1 MEEER
6 IVNLGGVNQPI
17 PSPGTLQNP
26 GNQIPGNSPS
36 PRDMFLGIMKQN
48 QSTSVAPIPTSSF
61 YTGKRFEET
70 RPFTDYEEMAAQ
82 QQSTFDQ
89 YRNGLGKMVGL
100 AATSFVSGTAGLLY
114 GIGSAASTLKF
125 SNLYDNPVTRLMD
138 QAQSGMEDYLPNYY
152 TKAEQD
158 AEWWSPD
165 NWYTANFWGDKVF
178 KNIGYGIGSIYGGA
192 AWTKVF
198 KLIGQAN
205 SLVRAGKGMEA
216 AANIEK
222 AMQIV
227 PKTQKLSAIE
237 NTLANL
243 SQGTKDIIRN
253 NGDRF
258 LTSAMGTF
266 GESSIEAL
274 QKMNEFRNSAIQEY
288 KNKFGYAPEGE
299 DLNEINAFA
308 EKIGNY
314 VWGMGTILLTGS
326 NYIQLPKILG
336 SSRKVEKAYINK
348 IAQEGLGKEFAE
360 QLPKTRFGKLVDTAT
375 GLSRFLVSP
384 TEAFEEGMQFAIAT
398 GVDDYFDRA
407 YKNKEELGTFLET
420 VYGAM
425 GNVFGEG
432 IDKTLSTKEGIESII
447 IGSLAGGIQQAPMSI
462 YREGLTGRGGVKA
475 RNTAIAIQ
483 ELNKRNIDS
492 ALKEQADFMAIGIGS
507 QSMRQQAIENNDI
520 LSEKDYEKDFTLSYL
535 MPRAKYGKM
544 DSVYN
549 ELDYYKQ
556 QALMG
561 GFEELQ
567 SAGIAFD
574 GETKEQF
581 IQRIGNLENTAKA
594 VDKHY
599 ENINLN
605 YAGEVQTDEEGNV
618 VKDAKGNPLRKYSPI
633 VVDKLVYAASKI
645 DDYSLRIPAVNAE
658 LAKANIPTVNILQ
671 EILENNKP
679 NKESVKEALD
689 QINAMDVTN
698 DVKDD
703 LKRSLSDVIELSLRR
718 KLFINQY
725 NDIKQKPLNYS
736 YVSTSE
742 RVREMGTVEVTQKEG
757 RKSVSKPFQVGQE
770 YSLAEPIRLD
780 NGKLVLAP
788 KITILSETLGGEF
801 EVRLPDG
808 REVFLP
814 PLEFK
819 TYNITEEDNTS
830 QELEDILNQSIDEVF
845 EYPAFRDVFQK
856 PAEGLNKLEYVNSI
870 GDQKF
875 TKAVLNR
882 FNRLAKDLLEKQA
895 KAKEIADRIKEAK
908 SSLDKQQEEISASQT
923 FPVGTL
929 PEDAGERVD
938 TGETGKMKAAVEFF
952 DSSTTES
959 EEFEDLTK
967 SQPHVVRSRVFLN
980 NARKFKNRN
989 KLRAIVFTYN
999 QEESLGLSGV
1009 TALSFKMTQEQIDA
1023 DKAAFETKVTNKD
1036 NGFVGMVF
1044 VELDGKKRY
1053 FVDQD
1058 GKRIGEVGQQV
1069 DLGKVVFQTMPS
1081 TSITNSRGND
1091 RYRKD
1096 EKDSFVRFAQVWRN
1110 RRVELMKPS
1119 TVPPTLEFRI
1129 SAGIPVSQKE
1139 GDVYKKNAVTSNL
1152 VDETAIATIP
1162 GLVNVVTTDTIQ
1174 HNGRIVNSK
1183 KGYVYIQSGDLLQ
1196 YLNNNK
1202 LGKKKA
1208 TTMYEVIKSAVTRLE
1223 KDASEG
1229 KAPKFNTNELLFI
1242 NNVLNLK
1249 NPKGELKD
1257 NQIWFDLDNLAVKL
1271 GKQTF
1276 KFSELASK
1284 EQEIIEQLS
1293 EMYHSANAKTLRSE
1307 SSFFEYFF
1315 EDGKLQEREWK
1326 NYQSY
1331 LVSGKDRAVSDIPFV
1346 TIANPT
1352 AAQPYAFAGK
1362 YATLVNFETGDE
1374 GYVPSEKEQEPPKPS
1389 KSGAS
1394 TKPSDVIESDVPV
1407 VVKLTNKEGEE
1418 FTVSLNDGGVNTIPM
1433 FGGDFTFKA
1442 NILPTGEIEIDTIS
1456 PETNAETIQKF
1467 ANVPAKMAVARKK
1480 YPTATEGLNDIDAAT
1495 VFYIGEA
1502 ADKIEAAINAGQAQA
1517 PAAPEAPVSEEVEPT
1532 EQPAAEQPV
1541 EKKVTLPKEKKG
1553 LSGLKS
1559 GVQDEETRRV
1569 RTGEPG
1575 ERISGRDIEA
1585 FKAWHAKNAKNIP
1598 FEILDNI
1605 ITLHDGSK
1613 AWGLFEEGV
1622 AKFFKRGLR
1631 GTEYHE
1637 VFEGIWKAFLTQGE
1651 RQAILDEFKAKR
1663 GSFLD
1668 RESGQLIAYSQATD
1682 RQAKERIADD
1692 FADYRLGKL
1701 PARTLSEKI
1710 RNFFKAIVEFFKTF
1724 VAKPSLK
1731 DDLFKSIDTGKFAEY
1746 VVSEEAK
1753 SAAPEYRKIY
1763 SSDGSVISEDQA
1775 WAIVQDMTIT
1785 MSQYIFNRNN
1795 TDGLEKLFNP
1805 LATTGKDI
1813 YNFLRKRYAE
1823 NIEILG
1829 EQAFQDLFLRSKD
1842 LIRTMGINVDIDGVV
1857 STNDANQNNRLYAP
1871 EAFEVDFQKNMRFA
1885 VKFAL
1890 ATNPAAETIY
1900 SEGKAP
1906 ELLNSKVLKGFK
1918 LLNNFNKSFATIL
1931 NKLSNTSL
1939 QKVDKKLIELIKE
1952 DGNYY
1957 RIFNRLGGDA
1967 NNGIL
1972 DYSSFN
1978 TTDWRFYVQFVQAFS
1993 KSNPFVQLAIQR
2005 VTEDGVES
2013 FTAPGDRTSAL
2024 NKTRNEWFQN
2034 IKELSKS
2041 DSSFIIKT
2049 KNEKGTP
2056 IYAIDNKNKNYPPKQ
2071 SLLEPQR
2078 VQNYLKNIGI
2088 EFPLS
2093 FIEKINTN
2101 EKQKKAFDNAVTKI
2115 YEFGPKGYA
2124 MLSGE
2129 KFSEVDSHVR
2139 SLADMYVRLTNPDQD
2154 TTRLNIDNER
2164 TNNFSDSNAPSVFEA
2179 EFNESMTLDE
2189 LFNTRPELRD
2199 VFAKNSLLI
2208 QKDGMFFDQD
2218 GNKIDGKNIKI
2229 GVIDGLRNEISDR
2242 GLSMSSLTKGDR
2254 FTVEIN
2260 ENINGNYYILIP
2272 ADSSTERMLQL
2283 GRIVEYDLFNQGAD
2297 RAFTRAKKIFKGYL
2311 EDEINLA
2318 LDWETRSKVAATAK
2332 NAKELRFFK
2341 DILEQSLVDDIHN
2354 AIAEGQSTEGILALV
2369 SDEALEESLKNTLT
2383 NLNQSTLN
2391 DLIETGEVERL
2402 GENYSYQMLDSN
2414 FVKDKKLNRNSLSE
2428 EEMMQVLSFV
2438 NMNYMIANIEM
2449 HKFIF
2454 GDPYQF
2460 KIKDGKL
2467 DETKRIKSWLSPRRV
2482 TVDLPEQ
2489 NQKFNEVY
2497 NNPTEDISLD
2507 PDDLFR
2513 YTFKSYVKTVTLND
2527 VNPASEFVQKFEG
2540 YDEADGFSV
2549 MIDGAYREVK
2559 LKNGEWSN
2567 DLAEPWFQWNQS
2579 YARQKM
2585 AAKKLYEYKNEAL
2598 KKHDQE
2604 TIAKPQ
2610 PPFVTEV
2617 LKPIVSGSKFGLNRI
2632 EGVLDKFSQMPIT
2645 YKMVEG
2651 TNLENLYVQMLQEK
2665 VGYVVYKSG
2674 RKEGVRQGHSLYD
2687 GNGDYNNTPFGEET
2701 IENVSW
2707 KTYGIQ
2713 VENSYEEGKLQTRGS
2728 QLTKNDTMDMYDN
2741 GKEAEGMEGAS
2752 ALAEEKIKIFKE
2764 MHQNAYEEFL
2774 NKLGLEDLNG
2784 SYKIVDPV
2792 KISRSLEYELLR
2804 RQASQNVIDTIRLNE
2819 DGQFIMPFEA
2829 SAAYEQIRSILI
2841 SMINKSL
2848 ISPQMN
2854 GKPHVQVPATLWENA
2869 KAGRKLLRKTKDG
2882 YVKIT
2887 RKQYDALSNEDKKG
2901 VVLSSD
2907 ALKFYENEDG
2917 KRYME
2922 VMIPNFWKKN
2932 FPGKTDEQILEYLNN
2947 NENGKILFGVGF
2959 RIPNQATSST
2969 EVFKVKGFL
2978 DPSMG
2983 STVVVPSEIVAKA
2996 GSDFDIDKL
3005 NMYLKSVYTDANG
3018 NVKLIEYKRSK
3029 EATMDF
3035 FAKVYE
3041 DRIQKQLDSISR
3053 YDEFRDNVLEIF
3065 EAAETIEDPSNV
3077 TAESLEKL
3085 LGEDLFKYY
3094 MDHREVINEMKE
3106 QALVEGMSPAD
3117 YVGDQMGRLAT
3128 KFENLSKEKFDNNLK
3143 NKYLQKMYKNSLEN
3157 RYYEI
3162 LEGLVTLPGNF
3173 ERLMSPVS
3181 DAGLSE
3187 VANTLDEATKNK
3199 EADIKNK
3206 LISRSFMTSLRQ
3218 AFLMGKKWVGIAAV
3232 NITGHAIGQKVGLY
3246 FDSRLMN
3253 NLSDYD
3259 KGFLGDLSLA
3269 IPHNTVTVDGKKMIS
3284 LGGRKTADGKD
3295 EFISDRLSGYATAF
3309 VDVAK
3314 DPYILKLIQSDL
3326 VVGTAMLMERIGA
3339 GELTPYFLNQPMII
3353 EYLKTLDKY
3362 KSRSL
3367 FGKDNLDY
3375 IYGKFE
3381 TKASDKPYNLTNEFV
3396 KTADGK
3402 IDFEKSKENLLNLI
3416 RENANRP
3423 EGVKASNEFNAK
3435 QVAVFNEFLRLAK
3448 LAQLNFKFTQAYNY
3462 DTTRVTNYEG
3472 FKRKITRTETAK
3484 QANIISSIDK
3494 VMNDTF
3500 IGDQVKLLKKELM
3513 SLGAIMKLD
3522 SEGIDQYM
3530 DEVMEPF
3537 YADEYMSADDFNYV
3551 AKKLK
3556 SSFLDFLIQTRS
3568 TSIFPDDIK
3577 NLFTGSNSVASRLLK
3592 LKAKDPS
3599 SNLLSNLVPV
3609 SSAQENGPTTVALK
3623 VKPKE
3628 AIDIDRY
3635 TGMMRE
3641 LKEREPEFYN
3651 DLVKLSVLQGTLETN
3666 LSISSIIPV
3675 EDRAAII
3682 APVINTLQSSS
3693 ELEVFNK
3700 EGLFYRNNFS
3710 DDRIVPE
3717 IKPRYQTVD
3726 AGVGLQI
3733 NYLKTDTFLASLE
3746 NGITP
3751 GSGKLV
3757 SLNNK
3762 YSFMNGAD
3770 KDFLKMKRY
3779 QYVSGFAGGNP
3790 TTIVV
3795 DITSGKQMSVKDF
3808 TKLTNEGTLSKYE
3821 MVGYKKVKSEDDV
3834 PLTIQRKVGKSLD
3847 EFSVFKMVNLYGAGR
3862 IVAEYPKL
3870 MTSSAVDNN
3879 TFKIKEELTDNAI
3892 IAMLAREVIPTS
3904 SVTSDEKSLASEV
3917 LEEAPVAEDAVTP
3930 EAPITQEEVAEETTG
3945 KKPTFTYKGT
3955 TITTDFQLTT
3965 GQREALEKLIDFSTD
3980 PNSDFITLQGAA
3992 GTGKTSI
3999 IGYLQKYLKSH
4010 TFNFLAPTHAATAEL
4025 AFATVKSGNKRLP
4038 MTVASAITSILNP
4051 ATNEMIVTLS
4061 KKLISAMGL
4070 GKNVFVVDE
4079 VSMLNSKDYEALKE
4093 AASKNNVKI
4102 IFMGDIMQI
4111 PQVDVTNPEKKPV
4124 SKAFTEL
4131 DQVRLTEVKR
4141 TSSNSILNMLTN
4153 VRNNVNDKIPVVESS
4168 DQLEYL
4174 PLPKFNSKLAD
4185 VFEQNPEET
4194 VLISY
4199 TNRGVEQYNKKIR
4212 STLGRE
4218 GDLVPGDVV
4227 VGYLGYSSKQ
4237 IEKSDL
4243 ANSVRYTVTSVEKDG
4258 SLYNISASSK
4268 KLVELQRLGVE
4279 SVSGRANTKYA
4290 QLSRSDSFDFSNL
4303 TEEDFSQ
4310 NNKMLSDMMVRL
4322 HEAKQLALRTK
4333 SSGSWRDYFA
4343 IKGNISQR
4351 LANLDLGDTYIYN
4364 PATGVMEKYEYERH
4378 KKIDKDLIIEKGI
4391 DFGHAITIHKSQGS
4405 TIKNVFFD
4413 ASSLPTSSSS
4423 KLTVNGEVM
4432 GTEKHSLLYVG
4443 VSRASE
4449 YLGINY
4455 ANPSNFYDVAE
4466 EPVVEQK
4473 SRVVKVDQY
4482 QITVQP
4488 DGKMLFAN
4496 GTEVTDQTI
4505 KNKVDIKIAYQD
4517 GTLRISV
4524 YNNNK
4529 YFVLSNNKILGSGK
4543 TNLGKETVTDP
4554 KIKQE
4559 ILDKAVLYKPKC

>member
-1 MEEER
+1 MEEE
-6 IVNLGGVNQPI
+6 IVNAGGVNTPI
-17 PSPGTLQNP
+17 PLPRVLSNP
-26 GNQIPGNSPS
+26 GNQVPGNSPS

-48 QSTSVAPIPTSSF
+48 QSTSVAPIPASSF
-61 YTGKRFEET
+61 YTGKRFEQT

-82 QQSTFDQ
+82 QQSSFDQ
-89 YRNGLGKMVGL
+89 FRNGLGKMAGL

-125 SNLYDNPVTRLMD
+125 SNLYNNPVTQLMD
-138 QAQSGMEDYLPNYY
+138 QAQAGMEDYLPNYY

-178 KNIGYGIGSIYGGA
+178 KNIGYGVGSIAGGA

-198 KLIGQAN
+198 KLIGQTN
-205 SLVRAGKGMEA
+205 SLLRAGKGLEA
-216 AANIEK
+216 SANIEK

-237 NTLANL
+237 STLASL
-243 SQGTKDIIRN
+243 SQGTKDIIKN
-253 NGDRF
+253 NGERF

-266 GESSIEAL
+266 GEASIEAL
-274 QKMNEFRNSAIQEY
+274 QKMNEFRNSAIEEY
-288 KNKFGYAPEGE
+288 KNQFGYAPEGE
-299 DLNEINAFA
+299 DLDEINAFA
-308 EKIGNY
+308 EKAGNY
-314 VWGMGTILLTGS
+314 VWGMNTLLLTGS

-348 IAQEGLGKEFAE
+348 ITQEGLGKEFAE

-384 TEAFEEGMQFAIAT
+384 TEAAEEGLQFAVAT

-432 IDKTLSTKEGIESII
+432 IDKTLSTKEGIESLI

-462 YREGLTGRGGVKA
+462 YKEGLTGRGGQKQK
-475 RNTAIAIQ
+475 NTDI
-483 ELNKRNIDS
+483 
-492 ALKEQADFMAIGIGS
+492 ALKQLNATNIQAALKDQADFMAIGVGS
-507 QSMRQQAIENNDI
+507 QAMRQQAIENNDV

-535 MPRAKYGKM
+535 MPRAKYGKI

-556 QALMG
+556 QALLG

-605 YAGEVQTDEEGNV
+605 YAGVLQTDEEGNV
-618 VKDAKGNPLRKYSPI
+618 VKDAKGNPVRKYSAT

-645 DDYSLRIPAVNAE
+645 DDYSARIPGVSAE
-658 LAKANIPTVNILQ
+658 LAKANIPTINILQ
-671 EILENNKP
+671 NILENGKP

-698 DVKDD
+698 DTKDD
-703 LKRSLSDVIELSLRR
+703 LKRSLSDLIELSLRR

-736 YVSTSE
+736 YVSASE
-742 RVREMGTVEVTQKEG
+742 RVREMGTVEVAQKEG

-770 YSLAEPIRLD
+770 YSLAEPIRLE

-819 TYNITEEDNTS
+819 TYNISEEDNTS
-830 QELEDILNQSIDEVF
+830 QELEDILNQSIDDVL
-845 EYPAFRDVFQK
+845 EYPAFRDVVEK
-856 PAEGLNKLEYVNSI
+856 PGEGLNKLEYINSL
-870 GDQKF
+870 GDQKL
-875 TKAVLNR
+875 TKAVVNR
-882 FNRLAKDLLEKQA
+882 FNKLAKELLDQQA
-895 KAKEIADRIKEAK
+895 KAKEIADKIKESK
-908 SSLDKQQEEISASQT
+908 GSLDKQQEDVSDNEP

-938 TGETGKMKAAVEFF
+938 TGETGLMKSATDFF
-952 DSSTTES
+952 DSSITES
-959 EEFEDLTK
+959 EEFEDVTK

-1009 TALSFKMTQEQIDA
+1009 TALSFRMTQEQIDA
-1023 DKAAFETKVTNKD
+1023 DKKAFEDRVNNPD

-1081 TSITNSRGND
+1081 TSITDGRGND

-1129 SAGIPVSQKE
+1129 SMGIPVSQKE

-1162 GLVNVVTTDTIQ
+1162 GLVNVVTTDTIS
-1174 HNGRIVNSK
+1174 HNGKIVNAR

-1196 YLNNNK
+1196 YLNNNT

-1208 TTMYEVIKSAVTRLE
+1208 TTVYELIKSIVTKLE

-1229 KAPKFNTNELLFI
+1229 KAPKFEENKLLFLK
-1242 NNVLNLK
+1242 NVLNYK
-1249 NPKGELKD
+1249 KPTGEPKD
-1257 NQIWFDLDNLAVKL
+1257 NQLWFDTENLTVKL
-1271 GKQTF
+1271 GKQSI
-1276 KFSELASK
+1276 KFSELASR

-1293 EMYHSANAKTLRSE
+1293 NMYHSASAKTLRSD
-1307 SSFFEYFF
+1307 SPFFEYFF

-1352 AAQPYAFAGK
+1352 AAQPYPFAGK

-1374 GYVPSEKEQEPPKPS
+1374 GYVPSEKEQELPKAS
-1389 KSGAS
+1389 QSTAS

-1407 VVKLTNKEGEE
+1407 VVKLTNKQGEE
-1418 FTVSLNDGGVNTIPM
+1418 FTISLNDDSVNTIPM

-1442 NILPTGEIEIDTIS
+1442 RILPTGEIEIDTIS

-1467 ANVPAKMAVARKK
+1467 ADAPAKIAAARKK
-1480 YPTATEGLNDIDAAT
+1480 YPTATEGLSDVDAAT

-1502 ADKIEAAINAGQAQA
+1502 ADRIENAINEGQA
-1517 PAAPEAPVSEEVEPT
+1517 AAPEAPVSETAEPT

-1575 ERISGRDIEA
+1575 ERISDRDIEA

-1613 AWGLFEEGV
+1613 AWGVFENGV
-1622 AKFFKRGLR
+1622 AKFFKSGLR

-1651 RQAILDEFKAKR
+1651 RQAILDEFKAKS

-1668 RESGQLIAYSQATD
+1668 RESGQLVAYSQATD

-1701 PARTLSEKI
+1701 PARNLSEKI
-1710 RNFFKAIVEFFKTF
+1710 RNFFRAIVEFFKTF

-1746 VVSEEAK
+1746 VVSEKAK
-1753 SAAPEYRKIY
+1753 SAAPEYRKKLRTA
-1763 SSDGSVISEDQA
+1763 DGTAISEDQA
-1775 WAIVQDMTIT
+1775 LAIVQDMTIT
-1785 MSQYIFNRNN
+1785 IAEYIFNRNN

-1813 YNFLRKRYAE
+1813 YNFLRERYAE

-1829 EQAFQDLFLRSKD
+1829 EQTFQDLFLRSRD
-1842 LIRTMGINVDIDGVV
+1842 LIRTMGINIDLDGVV
-1857 STNDANQNNRLYAP
+1857 STNNGDQNNRIYAA
-1871 EAFEVDFQKNMRFA
+1871 EAFEIDFQKNMRFS
-1885 VKFAL
+1885 VKFLL

-1900 SEGKAP
+1900 SEGQAP
-1906 ELLNSKVLKGFK
+1906 KLLNSKVLKGFK
-1918 LLNNFNKSFATIL
+1918 LLNNFNKSFATL
-1931 NKLSNTSL
+1931 MNKLSNTSL
-1939 QKVDKKLIELIKE
+1939 KKIDQKIVELVKE

-1967 NNGIL
+1967 KNGIL
-1972 DYSSFN
+1972 DYSSFDSA
-1978 TTDWRFYVQFVQAFS
+1978 DWRFYVQFVQAFS
-1993 KSNPFVQLAIQR
+1993 KSNPFVQVAIQR

-2013 FTAPGDRTSAL
+2013 FSAPGDRTSAL

-2041 DSSFIIKT
+2041 DSSFIVKRR
-2049 KNEKGTP
+2049 NDKGVM
-2056 IYAIDNKNKNYPPKQ
+2056 IYAIDDKNANYPSKQGLLDPK
-2071 SLLEPQR
+2071 R

-2115 YEFGPKGYA
+2115 YEMGPKGYA
-2124 MLSGE
+2124 LLSGE
-2129 KFSEVDSHVR
+2129 KFSGVDSHVR
-2139 SLADMYVRLTNPDQD
+2139 TLADMYVRLTNPDQE
-2154 TTRLNIDNER
+2154 TTRLNINNER
-2164 TNNFSDSNAPSVFEA
+2164 TSNFSDSNAPSVFEA

-2199 VFAKNSLLI
+2199 VFSTNSLLI

-2229 GVIDGLRNEISDR
+2229 GVIEGLRNEMSDR
-2242 GLSMSSLTKGDR
+2242 GVSISSLTKGER

-2260 ENINGNYYILIP
+2260 QNINGNYYILIP
-2272 ADSSTERMLQL
+2272 ADSSTERMLEL
-2283 GRIVEYDLFNQGAD
+2283 GKIVEYDLFNEGAN
-2297 RAFTRAKKIFKGYL
+2297 RAFARAKKIFRGYL

-2318 LDWETRSKVAATAK
+2318 LDWATRSKLAATEN

-2341 DILEQSLVDDIHN
+2341 DILEPSLVEQIHN
-2354 AIAEGQSTEGILALV
+2354 AIAEGQSTKDILNLV
-2369 SDEALEESLKNTLT
+2369 SDKALEEALRNTLT
-2383 NLNQSTLN
+2383 KLNQSTLN
-2391 DLIETGEVERL
+2391 DLIETGEVTKI
-2402 GENYSYQMLDSN
+2402 GEEYSYEMLDSN
-2414 FVKDKKLNRNSLSE
+2414 FTKENGLDRSSLSE
-2428 EEMMQVLSFV
+2428 DQLMQVLSFV

-2467 DETKRIKSWLSPRRV
+2467 DETKRIKSWLSPRRI
-2482 TVDLPEQ
+2482 TVDYPQ
-2489 NQKFNEVY
+2489 FNQFLNDKY
-2497 NNPTEDISLD
+2497 NDPTEDVSLD
-2507 PDDLFR
+2507 VNDPFR

-2549 MIDGAYREVK
+2549 ILDSAYREVK

-2585 AAKKLYEYKNEAL
+2585 AAKKLYDYRDNKAL
-2598 KKHDQE
+2598 EKHDRE
-2604 TIAKPQ
+2604 IIAKPEPQ
-2610 PPFVTEV
+2610 FITEV
-2617 LKPIVSGSKFGLNRI
+2617 LKPIVSGSKFGVNRI
-2632 EGVLDKFSQMPIT
+2632 EAVLDKFSQMPIT
-2645 YKMVEG
+2645 YKMVEN
-2651 TNLENLYVQMLQEK
+2651 TNLENLYVQMLNEK
-2665 VGYVVYKSG
+2665 VGYVVYKSA

-2687 GNGDYNNTPFGEET
+2687 KNGNYNNTPFGKET
-2701 IENVSW
+2701 IENVAW

-2792 KISRSLEYELLR
+2792 KISRELEYELLR

-2819 DGQFIMPFEA
+2819 DGQFMMPFEA

-2932 FPGKTDEQILEYLNN
+2932 FPGKTDDQILEYLNK

-2959 RIPNQATSST
+2959 RIPHQATSST

-3005 NMYLKSVYTDANG
+3005 NMYLKSVYTDASG
-3018 NVKLIEYKRSK
+3018 NVKLIEYKGSK

-3041 DRIQKQLDSISR
+3041 DRIQKQLDKITN

-3065 EAAETIEDPSNV
+3065 ETAETIADSSNV

-3085 LGEDLFKYY
+3085 LGEDLFNYY
-3094 MDHREVINEMKE
+3094 VNHREVISEIEE
-3106 QALVEGMSPAD
+3106 QALAEGMSPAD

-3128 KFENLSKEKFDNNLK
+3128 KFEKLTKEKFDSNLK
-3143 NKYLQKMYKNSLEN
+3143 AKYVQKMYKKSLEN

-3173 ERLMSPVS
+3173 ERLMSPVG
-3181 DAGLSE
+3181 DAGLSK
-3187 VANTLDEATKNK
+3187 VANTLDEATNNK

-3218 AFLMGKKWVGIAAV
+3218 AFVMGKKWVGIAAV

-3246 FDSRLMN
+3246 FDSRLVDR
-3253 NLSDYD
+3253 LSDYD
-3259 KGFLGDLSLA
+3259 RKFLGDLKLA
-3269 IPHNTVTVDGKKMIS
+3269 IPHNTVTVDGEEMIS
-3284 LGGRKTADGKD
+3284 LGGVKTADGRD

-3339 GELTPYFLNQPMII
+3339 GELTPYFLNQPIII
-3353 EYLKTLDKY
+3353 EHLRNIDKI

-3367 FGKDNLDY
+3367 FGKDNLEY
-3375 IYGKFE
+3375 TYSKFPSKDFYSY
-3381 TKASDKPYNLTNEFV
+3381 TDKVDESYDLSNEFE
-3396 KTADGK
+3396 KDADGK
-3402 IDFEKSKENLLNLI
+3402 VNFEKSKQNLLNLI
-3416 RENANRP
+3416 IENANRS
-3423 EGVKASNEFNAK
+3423 EGTEASNDFNTK
-3435 QVAVFNEFLRLAK
+3435 QVAIFNEFLKLAK

-3472 FKRKITRTETAK
+3472 FKRKITRTKTAK
-3484 QANIISSIDK
+3484 QANIVSSIDK
-3494 VMNDTF
+3494 VMKGTF
-3500 IGDQVKLLKKELM
+3500 IGDQVKLLQKELM

-3522 SEGIDQYM
+3522 SQGIDQYI

-3537 YADEYMSADDFNYV
+3537 YADEYMSADDFDYV

-3556 SSFLDFLIQTRS
+3556 SSFLDFLVQTRS
-3568 TSIFPDDIK
+3568 ASIFPDDIK
-3577 NLFTGSNSVASRLLK
+3577 NLFTGSGSVASRLLK
-3592 LKAKDPS
+3592 LKAKYPS

-3609 SSAQENGPTTVALK
+3609 SSLQENGPVTVAFK
-3623 VKPKE
+3623 AKPTD

-3641 LKEREPEFYN
+3641 LKEQEPEFYN
-3651 DLVKLSVLQGTLETN
+3651 DLVKLSVLQGTLDTN

-3675 EDRAAII
+3675 EDRAEII
-3682 APVINTLQSSS
+3682 APVIDVLQSSS

-3726 AGVGLQI
+3726 TGLGLQI
-3733 NYLKTDTFLASLE
+3733 DYRKTDTFLASLA

-3790 TTIVV
+3790 TTIVI

-3821 MVGYKKVKSEDDV
+3821 MVGYKKVKSEDGV
-3834 PLTIQRKVGKSLD
+3834 PLTIQRKVGKSID

-3862 IVAEYPKL
+3862 IVAEYPSL
-3870 MTSSAVDNN
+3870 MTPSPLDNN
-3879 TFKIKEELTDNAI
+3879 TFKVEEELTDNAI
-3892 IAMLAREVIPTS
+3892 IAMLVGEPVPADT
-3904 SVTSDEKSLASEV
+3904 TFADEQSLASEV
-3917 LEEAPVAEDAVTP
+3917 LEEAPIVE
-3930 EAPITQEEVAEETTG
+3930 EEVVEPTDNKADIET
-3945 KKPTFTYKGT
+3945 
-3955 TITTDFQLTT
+3955 
-3965 GQREALEKLIDFSTD
+3965 
-3980 PNSDFITLQGAA
+3980 
-3992 GTGKTSI
+3992 
-3999 IGYLQKYLKSH
+3999 
-4010 TFNFLAPTHAATAEL
+4010 
-4025 AFATVKSGNKRLP
+4025 AF
-4038 MTVASAITSILNP
+4038 
-4051 ATNEMIVTLS
+4051 
-4061 KKLISAMGL
+4061 
-4070 GKNVFVVDE
+4070 
-4079 VSMLNSKDYEALKE
+4079 
-4093 AASKNNVKI
+4093 
-4102 IFMGDIMQI
+4102 
-4111 PQVDVTNPEKKPV
+4111 
-4124 SKAFTEL
+4124 
-4131 DQVRLTEVKR
+4131 
-4141 TSSNSILNMLTN
+4141 
-4153 VRNNVNDKIPVVESS
+4153 
-4168 DQLEYL
+4168 
-4174 PLPKFNSKLAD
+4174 
-4185 VFEQNPEET
+4185 
-4194 VLISY
+4194 
-4199 TNRGVEQYNKKIR
+4199 
-4212 STLGRE
+4212 
-4218 GDLVPGDVV
+4218 
-4227 VGYLGYSSKQ
+4227 
-4237 IEKSDL
+4237 
-4243 ANSVRYTVTSVEKDG
+4243 
-4258 SLYNISASSK
+4258 
-4268 KLVELQRLGVE
+4268 
-4279 SVSGRANTKYA
+4279 
-4290 QLSRSDSFDFSNL
+4290 
-4303 TEEDFSQ
+4303 
-4310 NNKMLSDMMVRL
+4310 
-4322 HEAKQLALRTK
+4322 
-4333 SSGSWRDYFA
+4333 
-4343 IKGNISQR
+4343 
-4351 LANLDLGDTYIYN
+4351 
-4364 PATGVMEKYEYERH
+4364 
-4378 KKIDKDLIIEKGI
+4378 
-4391 DFGHAITIHKSQGS
+4391 
-4405 TIKNVFFD
+4405 
-4413 ASSLPTSSSS
+4413 
-4423 KLTVNGEVM
+4423 
-4432 GTEKHSLLYVG
+4432 
-4443 VSRASE
+4443 
-4449 YLGINY
+4449 
-4455 ANPSNFYDVAE
+4455 
-4466 EPVVEQK
+4466 
-4473 SRVVKVDQY
+4473 
-4482 QITVQP
+4482 
-4488 DGKMLFAN
+4488 
-4496 GTEVTDQTI
+4496 
-4505 KNKVDIKIAYQD
+4505 QD
-4517 GTLRISV
+4517 GTLRISI

-4529 YFVLSNNKILGSGK
+4529 YFVLSNNRILESEGD
-4543 TNLGKETVTDP
+4543 NFGKEVEVSP
-4554 KIKQE
+4554 EVAEE